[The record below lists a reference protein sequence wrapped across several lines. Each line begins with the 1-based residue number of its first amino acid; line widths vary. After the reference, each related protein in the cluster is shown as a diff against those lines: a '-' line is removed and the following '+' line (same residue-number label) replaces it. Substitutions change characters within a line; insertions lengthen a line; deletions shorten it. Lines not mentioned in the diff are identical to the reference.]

1 MKVLGRLS
9 ENVQIRLRGWRKS
22 PSEDCRLWSRV
33 LEGFGDSR
41 HTANARLWLY
51 MAANTGLLADQVS
64 LPGRICPQGCAC
76 HVEFTLVIFNRVSRL
91 DIPTDYLVWPLH

>member
-1 MKVLGRLS
+1 M
-9 ENVQIRLRGWRKS
+9 
-22 PSEDCRLWSRV
+22 WSRV

-41 HTANARLWLY
+41 HTASARLWLY
-51 MAANTGLLADQVS
+51 MVANTGLLAAQVS
-64 LPGRICPQGCAC
+64 LPGRICPQGCVC